1 MRAVIRRRETKF
13 IQGVKVPFWLL
24 LLFFLSET
32 QICLSTL
39 SVDVTFG
46 TTDTFRDR
54 ALVFVDPT
62 LVVVFK
68 PLRRC
73 TTTTLCATK
82 GMRAHHQNRS
92 GKPVQKLRC
101 QQGDDDDDDR
111 VRTISDALYVA
122 FGTSATRVV
131 QSLELLASGREYK
144 RDHPTKGRQE
154 AESFM
159 YGLRADPWHDVH
171 DGRFA
176 WLERLE
182 KEYETI
188 RDELTNALNNPDLES
203 LGNSIWSKAADAD
216 AVAYG
221 PNWRTLVLQDRCTW
235 DDTNTTLFPKTTR
248 LVREASS
255 PSVEVFFARQPPGT
269 GIKPHTDFT
278 NFILTS
284 HVGLDVPENECWFDV
299 GGEKHW
305 WKNGKAC
312 VADTSFIHSTDNFS
326 KSKDRYVLIIRFWHP
341 DLSELERSAVQF
353 LFDVLGDSSEEGIRY
368 ATLRA
373 EERRKGLI

>member
-1 MRAVIRRRETKF
+1 MLRGSVF
-13 IQGVKVPFWLL
+13 
-24 LLFFLSET
+24 S
-32 QICLSTL
+32 STL
-39 SVDVTFG
+39 LSSSSSSNLFG
-46 TTDTFRDR
+46 GAPQR
-54 ALVFVDPT
+54 LS
-62 LVVVFK
+62 
-68 PLRRC
+68 
-73 TTTTLCATK
+73 
-82 GMRAHHQNRS
+82 AHNKRNARPPHQNRS

-176 WLERLE
+176 WLETLE

-188 RDELTNALNNPDLES
+188 RDELTSALNNPDLES